1 MTGLFTNMHF
11 SELSFFV
18 KCFQTRKA
26 LTEMNLGVLTSNIV
40 HSASWASTNKAVPFH
55 LLISH
60 PSGLSHQV
68 SAEWI
73 ALSLDESFRMF
84 EQNDPWM
91 PLYLASLA
99 GASTCLGAAV
109 VFFHPTDANNHRIVS
124 PNTMSFSLALAGSVM
139 VTVSVISIGPEC
151 LTADDGVLVSLEQF
165 LQRLV
170 AFCMGGT
177 LYFALSWF
185 AFPEPEEL
193 IEVEL
198 KKNSRVPTEEQL
210 SLLLSCIDDD
220 LDDAE
225 KALQEQREKSK
236 TAVIRSRKKDDLGNK
251 NDAMRTNVNATGDLT
266 DAVKQ
271 DSIKPH
277 ASGGARSCKKF
288 EDDIQ
293 PLPLQPPPSNKLGH
307 SFAQWSSG
315 ADLTSNDEKR
325 AWRVAM
331 LLFVSLLFHNFPE
344 GLAVAA
350 SALESRKLGITVTIG
365 IMIHNIPEGIAI
377 AIPCLA
383 ARPNSPWL
391 GFALASLSGLA
402 EPMGAFVA
410 LYFLRD
416 VSKLRDESTLFNME
430 NVLAF
435 VAGIMIMVAMYELF
449 PEAKRHTSAG
459 YQHLVAG
466 TICGIV
472 IMTATEIAM

>member
-1 MTGLFTNMHF
+1 MH
-11 SELSFFV
+11 
-18 KCFQTRKA
+18 
-26 LTEMNLGVLTSNIV
+26 LGVLTSNIV
-40 HSASWASTNKAVPFH
+40 RSASCTSTTNAIPPCS
-55 LLISH
+55 LISH
-60 PSGLSHQV
+60 SSGLVHQV
-68 SAEWI
+68 AAEWG
-73 ALSLDESFRMF
+73 ALSFDESFRMF

-151 LTADDGVLVSLEQF
+151 LVADDGLLVSLEQF

-198 KKNSRVPTEEQL
+198 KNSSKIPTDEKL
-210 SLLLSCIDDD
+210 SLVFSRIDDD
-220 LDDAE
+220 MDAAE
-225 KALQEQREKSK
+225 KAFPEQRDTCN
-236 TAVIRSRKKDDLGNK
+236 TAVIRSRKKDDLH
-251 NDAMRTNVNATGDLT
+251 DAMNPNVDATGNFT
-266 DAVKQ
+266 DEFRR
-271 DSIKPH
+271 DSIKPQ
-277 ASGGARSCKKF
+277 ASAGARSRKKF
-288 EDDIQ
+288 EDDVELGGHLKI
-293 PLPLQPPPSNKLGH
+293 LPSNKPGH

-331 LLFVSLLFHNFPE
+331 LLFVSLLLHNFPE

-383 ARPNSPWL
+383 ARPDSPWL

-410 LYFLRD
+410 LYFLRG
-416 VSKLRDESTLFNME
+416 VSTLKDESTLFNME

-449 PEAKRHTSAG
+449 PEAKRHTSMG
-459 YQHLVAG
+459 NQHLVAG
-466 TICGIV
+466 TICGII
-472 IMTATEIAM
+472 IMTATEITI

>member
-1 MTGLFTNMHF
+1 MRVPPAGW
-11 SELSFFV
+11 V
-18 KCFQTRKA
+18 
-26 LTEMNLGVLTSNIV
+26 SNIHLV
-40 HSASWASTNKAVPFH
+40 HSASCAPAATSKTIPFCP
-55 LLISH
+55 LII
-60 PSGLSHQV
+60 PLGDLTQQI

-73 ALSLDESFRMF
+73 GLSLVETFRMF
-84 EQNDPWM
+84 EQDDPWM
-91 PLYLASLA
+91 PLYLASVA

-151 LTADDGVLVSLEQF
+151 LIADDGIFVPLEEF

-170 AFCMGGT
+170 AFCIGGT

-198 KKNSRVPTEEQL
+198 KNNARVPSDEEEL
-210 SLLLSCIDDD
+210 SMLLPSIDEDS
-220 LDDAE
+220 DDAE
-225 KALQEQREKSK
+225 KPLQDQRVKSK
-236 TAVIRSRKKDDLGNK
+236 PTAIRSRKKDDLNSNRPIVGGE
-251 NDAMRTNVNATGDLT
+251 AITTNVDATGNVT
-266 DAVKQ
+266 DALQ
-271 DSIKPH
+271 WDCIKPQ
-277 ASGGARSCKKF
+277 ASIGARGRKKF
-288 EDDIQ
+288 EA
-293 PLPLQPPPSNKLGH
+293 PSKNSGN

-315 ADLTSNDEKR
+315 ADLTSNDERR

-331 LLFVSLLFHNFPE
+331 LLFVSLLLHNFPE

-383 ARPNSPWL
+383 ARPDSPWL

-416 VSKLRDESTLFNME
+416 VSKLKNESTFFNME

-449 PEAKRHTSAG
+449 PEAKRHTSLG
-459 YQHLVAG
+459 HQHLVAG

-472 IMTATEIAM
+472 IMTATEFTI

>member
-1 MTGLFTNMHF
+1 MRVHP
-11 SELSFFV
+11 
-18 KCFQTRKA
+18 
-26 LTEMNLGVLTSNIV
+26 GVWPSNIHLV
-40 HSASWASTNKAVPFH
+40 HSASCALTNKAIPFCPQLSPAVGLTH
-55 LLISH
+55 QVAADWI
-60 PSGLSHQV
+60 GLSF
-68 SAEWI
+68 
-73 ALSLDESFRMF
+73 DETIRMF
-84 EQNDPWM
+84 EQDDPWM

-151 LTADDGVLVSLEQF
+151 LIADDGIFVPLEQF

-198 KKNSRVPTEEQL
+198 KNNPRVPSEEKL
-210 SLLLSCIDDD
+210 SMLLTVIDDD

-225 KALQEQREKSK
+225 KALQEQRVKSK
-236 TAVIRSRKKDDLGNK
+236 TAAIRIRKKDDLNSKKAFVGGE
-251 NDAMRTNVNATGDLT
+251 AITTNVDATGNFIDPL
-266 DAVKQ
+266 Q
-271 DSIKPH
+271 WDSIKSQ
-277 ASGGARSCKKF
+277 A
-288 EDDIQ
+288 
-293 PLPLQPPPSNKLGH
+293 
-307 SFAQWSSG
+307 G

-331 LLFVSLLFHNFPE
+331 LLFVSLLLHNFPE

-383 ARPNSPWL
+383 ARPDSPWL

-402 EPMGAFVA
+402 EPLGAFVA

-416 VSKLRDESTLFNME
+416 VSKLKDESTFFNME

-449 PEAKRHTSAG
+449 PEAKRHTSLG
-459 YQHLVAG
+459 HQHLVAG

-472 IMTATEIAM
+472 IMTATEMTM